1 MRRERITPRPDW
13 KSRLESVGLNY
24 HTDDDG
30 TPCWRED
37 AHYRF
42 SMAEVL
48 GIERAVQDLQA
59 MCTQAVAH
67 VLEHDRFQPYGIPPA
82 LIPAIRESWERDEVS
97 IYGRFDLAYREG
109 SPPKLL
115 EYNADTPTSLVEA
128 AIAQWYWLE
137 ERFPG
142 LDQFNSLHE
151 RLVAAWKRA
160 AGYLPVGTVY
170 FLNQDTWEDHQ
181 TVAYLRDTA
190 DQAGLSTAQ
199 MALEDLGWDGTRN
212 QFVDLDG
219 RPVRAAFKLYPWEFM
234 WKDAFGAQIA
244 RVPRPCAFLEP
255 AWKMLLS
262 NKALLAILWEL
273 FPDSPY
279 LLPAY
284 LDGPHGM
291 PAYVKKPILA
301 REGAN
306 VEIHTPEGTHAA
318 AEVQTC
324 YGAEGH
330 VYQGYAPLPEF
341 DGFHPVLGAWVV
353 DGEPA
358 GMGIRESAWPITDN
372 ASCFVPHVIA
382 GENRKS

>member
-1 MRRERITPRPDW
+1 MRLEPRPDW
-13 KSRLESVGLNY
+13 KARLEALGVNY
-24 HTDDDG
+24 HTHDDG
-30 TPCWRED
+30 RPYWRED
-37 AHYRF
+37 ACYGF
-42 SMAEVL
+42 SLAEVERL
-48 GIERAVQDLQA
+48 ERAAQDVQA
-59 MCTQAVAH
+59 MCLKAVDH
-67 VLEHDRFQPYGIPPA
+67 VLSRNRFAEYGIPPQ

-97 IYGRFDLAYREG
+97 IYGRFDFAFDGGL
-109 SPPKLL
+109 PKLL

-142 LDQFNSLHE
+142 RDQFNSLHE
-151 RLVAAWKRA
+151 RLIEAWKRA
-160 AGYLPVGTVY
+160 SGYLPVGTVY
-170 FLNQDTWEDHQ
+170 FLYQDTWEDHQ

-199 MALEDLGWDGTRN
+199 LALEDLGWNEASGE
-212 QFVDLDG
+212 FVDLDG

-234 WKDAFGAQIA
+234 WKDAYGPMLA
-244 RVPRPCAFLEP
+244 RQPRPCTFLEP

-284 LDGPHGM
+284 LDGPRDLI
-291 PAYVKKPILA
+291 AYVKKPILA

-306 VEIHTPEGTHAA
+306 VEIHAPGLDLQASE
-318 AEVQTC
+318 QRDC
-324 YGAEGH
+324 YGAEGYIH
-330 VYQGYAPLPEF
+330 QAYAPLPEC
-341 DGFHPVLGAWVV
+341 DGFHPVIGAWIV

-358 GMGIRESAWPITDN
+358 GMGIRESSGPITDN
-372 ASCFVPHVIA
+372 GSCFVPHVI
-382 GENRKS
+382 ED